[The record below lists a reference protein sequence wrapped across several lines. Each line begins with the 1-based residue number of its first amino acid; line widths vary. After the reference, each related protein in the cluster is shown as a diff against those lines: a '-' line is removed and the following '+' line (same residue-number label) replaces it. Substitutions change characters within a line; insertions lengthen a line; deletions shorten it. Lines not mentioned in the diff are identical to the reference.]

1 MTIPGEG
8 SEQPTEQIPRVDARV
23 YPAPQPGAE
32 VGPGPAAQSG
42 PQSWGPPAQGPPT
55 QGPTAQHRQN
65 PQGSEDPTVVGRAPV
80 EERREPTPT
89 TIMPALRFDAAGG
102 AAPQDGPDGAAPGAE
117 GTAVDGRAV
126 RFLTATAGLLSA
138 GVLLLG
144 IAMLVMKFVVPAM
157 RSGTGLD
164 ESYGPGTG
172 QIIAQLLVGAAGEST
187 RLLRRRSVGAGVR
200 GAAAVAVILG
210 VLVVL
215 WWSWWS

>member
-32 VGPGPAAQSG
+32 VGPGPVAQPG
-42 PQSWGPPAQGPPT
+42 PQSWGPPAQGPAA
-55 QGPTAQHRQN
+55 QGPPN
-65 PQGSEDPTVVGRAPV
+65 PRGSEDPTAVGRAPV

-89 TIMPALRFDAAGG
+89 AIMPALRLGPAGG
-102 AAPQDGPDGAAPGAE
+102 AANGEVGDPSAPSGSSQQA
-117 GTAVDGRAV
+117 DGRAV

-172 QIIAQLLVGAAGEST
+172 QIIAHLLVGAAGEST
-187 RLLRRRSVGAGVR
+187 RLLRRRPVGAAVR

-215 WWSWWS
+215 WWGWWY